1 MWKCHL
7 VDEEGGEAKN
17 SLLLHNGSL
26 LLQANHL
33 QLPKGLIER
42 IKKLNQNMCSEKNG
56 KWIIFKED
64 IRSLLLQLGYVELG
78 DGESFF
84 RIHDVLPLK
93 ICCTLL

>member
-1 MWKCHL
+1 MWKRHL

-42 IKKLNQNMCSEKNG
+42 IKKLNQNMCSEKT
-56 KWIIFKED
+56 
-64 IRSLLLQLGYVELG
+64 
-78 DGESFF
+78 ESG
-84 RIHDVLPLK
+84 
-93 ICCTLL
+93 

>member
-33 QLPKGLIER
+33 QLPKGGGSREDKER
-42 IKKLNQNMCSEKNG
+42 IKKLNQNMCSEKT
-56 KWIIFKED
+56 
-64 IRSLLLQLGYVELG
+64 
-78 DGESFF
+78 ESG
-84 RIHDVLPLK
+84 
-93 ICCTLL
+93 